1 MAAAAYQSG
10 DRLFCEYDQKPKHY
24 RNKKEVVFSTILA
37 PPHVPPALTDR
48 NALWNSVEA
57 SEKRY
62 DAQLAR
68 RVVMALP
75 KEISR
80 EQQIQLMQE
89 YCEEQFVSKGMIA
102 DISIHDKG
110 DGNPHAHV
118 LLTMR
123 PVDENGK
130 WAPKG
135 RMVYDLDEYG
145 QKQKT
150 AKGNWKCHKE
160 PTVDWNDR
168 KYAEIWRHAWEET
181 VNHYYAENG
190 LAERVDLR
198 SYERQG
204 IDAVPTVHMGPAVT
218 QMEKKGVRTNI
229 GDLNRDIISHNRNR
243 RRLRQTILTVS
254 VQLEKLYHER
264 TDMAVRVF
272 PFDRPR
278 ELVEMLWDYYDIRA
292 DERHSW
298 FRYAQRECSLN
309 ALKKLSRAICWLQ
322 EQKLYTLESY
332 ETAFEQL
339 KQDASEAANA
349 IDAMKQERHSLET
362 WHKHLINRKRYRPV
376 YEKYAGKMFKANQ
389 EKYADEHREELDKYR
404 AAVRYFKAH
413 PERENT
419 DASALVD
426 KHRQLKTD
434 IDGENDRL
442 DAIQQRME
450 PFSRIACYISQA
462 CRPRPDVLDHEERN
476 DLTPI
481 QNNHPDIRNRMED
494 NAEASQP
501 SPQRKRRNHDLSL

>member
-37 PPHVPPALTDR
+37 PPHAPPALTDR
-48 NALWNSVEA
+48 NRLWNSVEG

-80 EQQIQLMQE
+80 EQQIQLIQD
-89 YCEEQFVSKGMIA
+89 YCWEQFVSKGMIA
-102 DISIHDKG
+102 DIAVHDKG

-130 WAPKG
+130 WTPKG
-135 RMVYDLDEYG
+135 RMVYDLDENG

-160 PTVDWNDR
+160 PTVDWSDR

-181 VNHYYAENG
+181 VNRYYAVNG

-218 QMEKKGVRTNI
+218 QMEKRGVRTI
-229 GDLNRDIISHNRNR
+229 VGDLNRDIIAYNSNR
-243 RRLRQTILTVS
+243 RWLTRNIRQIS
-254 VQLEKLYHER
+254 AQLEELNHCRE
-264 TDMAVRVF
+264 DVAIQAF

-278 ELVEMLWDYYDIRA
+278 DLMDLLWVYHDIRS
-292 DERHSW
+292 DERKSW
-298 FRYAQRECSLN
+298 SRYAQRKANVRDLQTMIDCYTW
-309 ALKKLSRAICWLQ
+309 LKKNGIWEVNDFNAQ
-322 EQKLYTLESY
+322 
-332 ETAFEQL
+332 FVQL
-339 KQDASEAANA
+339 RNEVRTVTDSVDDMER
-349 IDAMKQERHSLET
+349 ERHKLET
-362 WHKHLINRKRYRPV
+362 WHKHLTNRKKYRPV
-376 YEKYAGKMFKANQ
+376 FEQYAGKMFKISK
-389 EKYADEHREELDKYR
+389 EKYADEHREELDAYR
-404 AAVRYFKAH
+404 AAVRYFKTH
-413 PERENT
+413 PERENADT
-419 DASALVD
+419 ADLV
-426 KHRQLKTD
+426 KRHKELKAA
-434 IDGENDRL
+434 IAAENDKL
-442 DAIQQRME
+442 FGLKAQLE
-450 PFSRIACYISQA
+450 PFSKISYYISQIYKT
-462 CRPRPDVLDHEERN
+462 RPNLEEQGSRTEIPKEQIA
-476 DLTPI
+476 TPE
-481 QNNHPDIRNRMED
+481 P
-494 NAEASQP
+494 P
-501 SPQRKRRNHDLSL
+501 RKRRRSEPSL